1 MSVSAVGHPRRA
13 LLSGA
18 LGAGLLV
25 ALALL
30 MLGPGVAKAQGP
42 VEAEI
47 SISPDEAVIGDVLRV
62 TASVTHPAGHTVGP
76 LKLEDTWGPFEVRA
90 LRAPMTVANDDGSE
104 TTSVTFEAQVFALGV
119 LTTPELS
126 LTVQSP
132 TGVQSIAVAAPVT
145 VEIVSVLRDNE
156 LRDIRPQAQLP
167 GPRTGL
173 IAGLAIGGLAIV
185 ATTFLAYSQARRRR
199 SPLPLGRAGQSRS
212 PYEWAISELSAMS
225 HPDLDEAEDLKRYY
239 TQVSEI
245 LRRYLDAEFGLETI
259 ESTTAEVSR
268 QVKRSA
274 LEWKLGHR
282 VLSILLVAD
291 LVKFA
296 RYRPTPDEVETLVP
310 DTIRVINDLH
320 RESARSLPGRG
331 VAEVDAR

>member
-1 MSVSAVGHPRRA
+1 MSVSSVGHPRRA
-13 LLSGA
+13 LLPGA

-30 MLGPGVAKAQGP
+30 MFGPGVARAQGP

-47 SISPDEAVIGDVLRV
+47 SVSPDEAVIGDVLRV
-62 TASVTHPAGHTVGP
+62 TASVTHPSGHTVGP

-90 LRAPMTVANDDGSE
+90 LRAPTTVANDDGSE
-104 TTSVTFEAQVFALGV
+104 TTTVTFEAQVFALGV
-119 LTTPELS
+119 LTTPELR
-126 LTVQSP
+126 LTVESP
-132 TGVQSIAVAAPVT
+132 TGVQGIAVAAPVT

-156 LRDIRPQAQLP
+156 LRDIRSQAQLP

-173 IAGLAIGGLAIV
+173 LAGLTIGGLAIV
-185 ATTFLAYSQARRRR
+185 AITFFAYSRASRKR
-199 SPLPLGRAGQSRS
+199 SPLTLGRSGKLRS
-212 PYEWAISELSAMS
+212 SYEWAISELSAMS
-225 HPDLDEAEDLKRYY
+225 HLDLDEAEDLKRYY

-245 LRRYLDAEFGLETI
+245 LRRYLDAEFGMETI

-268 QVKRSA
+268 QVRRSA

-296 RYRPTPDEVETLVP
+296 RYRPTPVEVETLVP
-310 DTIRVINDLH
+310 DTVEIINDLH
-320 RESARSLPGRG
+320 RESAKSMPERG
-331 VAEVDAR
+331 SAKVDAR